1 MTARENATLV
11 RRWFEE
17 VWNKRSDATVHE
29 LLDPAAIGHL
39 EGLVTHNVAEFFAA
53 RSILFDAFPDLQ
65 VSVEGILA
73 EGDQVAVRWSAEGTH
88 RGQLLGISAT
98 GQPVTLRGMTWL
110 RLSDG
115 RIVEGWDA
123 WNQGRLMNE
132 LQAAAISNRG

>member
-11 RRWFEE
+11 RRWFDQ

-29 LLDPAAIGHL
+29 LLDSAAIGHL

-53 RSILFDAFPDLQ
+53 RSILLDAFPDLQ

-88 RGQLLGISAT
+88 RGQLLSIPAT

-132 LQAAAISNRG
+132 LQAAVKSHRR

>member
-1 MTARENATLV
+1 
-11 RRWFEE
+11 
-17 VWNKRSDATVHE
+17 
-29 LLDPAAIGHL
+29 
-39 EGLVTHNVAEFFAA
+39 VAEFFAA

>member
-11 RRWFEE
+11 RRWFDE

-29 LLDPAAIGHL
+29 LLHSAAIGHL

>member
-11 RRWFEE
+11 RRWFDQ

-53 RSILFDAFPDLQ
+53 RSILLDAFPDLQ